1 MNRFFKGA
9 LLAAAV
15 AVAMVPANVFAE
27 GGPYATFE
35 IKVNPNPSVSN
46 LSPAIVEPITK
57 DQVSFHIINN
67 TGKALFF
74 NGNDGQY
81 IPLVSN
87 NTVTVP
93 YKAGEAYKVVDA
105 DGATVAEWDLNGRME
120 GQVPNVSSASK
131 EQFAAWGSTLQ
142 QVIENQKVAYQEPA
156 AKPEPRYYES
166 RSSRSASSGTT
177 VRGYW

>member
-27 GGPYATFE
+27 DGPYATFE
-35 IKVNPNPSVSN
+35 IKVNPNPTVSN

-57 DQVSFHIINN
+57 EQVSFHIINN

-74 NGNDGQY
+74 NGDEGQY

-93 YKAGEAYKVVDA
+93 YKAGDAYKVVDS
-105 DGATVAEWDLNGRME
+105 DGATVAEWDLNGRIE

-156 AKPEPRYYES
+156 AKPEPRYYEG
-166 RSSRSASSGTT
+166 RSSRSASNGTT